1 MTNIKRNTK
10 KSKKDEKML
19 ETPEQNSDNEQSEIS
34 INKQLEENAL
44 PNYKQYVRNTVREIS
59 ESLKK
64 L

>member
-1 MTNIKRNTK
+1 
-10 KSKKDEKML
+10 ML